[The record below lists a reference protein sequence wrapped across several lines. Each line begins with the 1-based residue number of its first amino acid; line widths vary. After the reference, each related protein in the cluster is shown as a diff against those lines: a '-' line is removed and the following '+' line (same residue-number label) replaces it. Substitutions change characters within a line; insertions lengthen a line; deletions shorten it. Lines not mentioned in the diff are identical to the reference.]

1 METERFH
8 VSELIVILKQ
18 ILSLPNES
26 GTNACQLFDSKKCIE
41 PLTKVGKAHA

>member
-18 ILSLPNES
+18 ILSLPNRS
-26 GTNACQLFDSKKCIE
+26 GTYARQPNIRSNQL
-41 PLTKVGKAHA
+41 